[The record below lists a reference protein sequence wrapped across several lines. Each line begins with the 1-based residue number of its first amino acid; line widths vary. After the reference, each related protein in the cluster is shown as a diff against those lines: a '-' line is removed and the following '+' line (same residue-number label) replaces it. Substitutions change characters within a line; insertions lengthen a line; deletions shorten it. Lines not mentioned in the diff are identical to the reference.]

1 MDSGVISVQ
10 REISTY
16 SLMTTLWF
24 RFRFTDLTRKKKQ
37 LNLIM
42 HSNIQLLNYKFNAIK
57 IKYLKFAYTID
68 ILEVK

>member
-1 MDSGVISVQ
+1 
-10 REISTY
+10 
-16 SLMTTLWF
+16 
-24 RFRFTDLTRKKKQ
+24 
-37 LNLIM
+37 M